1 MSQPTTQRHLPAWQI
16 VAEKALRATEDAI
29 DNNKAS
35 DAQKYAITSGIAT
48 EKCLL
53 LEGQATQIVQVDHYR
68 RDLPAMFQRLITN
81 AAAVGVTIETLRFP
95 PSAPPPLETKQTIQA
110 VACLAP
116 APDMTAVFTPDMT
129 ADKTANS
136 TVRINPCLIPIVE
149 AKMNAR
155 SSDSLPLPSAVAV
168 APTRRVRAG
177 KRSDQ
182 ITRRATRPAVQGPD
196 SFDVLKDV

>member
-16 VAEKALRATEDAI
+16 VAEKALRATEEAI
-29 DNNKAS
+29 DNHKAS

-95 PSAPPPLETKQTIQA
+95 PSTPPPFETTQTIQA

-116 APDMTAVFTPDMT
+116 APDMTPDFTH
-129 ADKTANS
+129 DKTGDKTLVS
-136 TVRINPCLIPIVE
+136 GLNPRLLPIVE
-149 AKMNAR
+149 AKIPAC
-155 SSDSLPLPSAVAV
+155 SSDSLPLPSALGVS
-168 APTRRVRAG
+168 PTRRVGAG

-182 ITRRATRPAVQGPD
+182 ITRRAMRPVVEGPD

>member
-16 VAEKALRATEDAI
+16 VAEKALRATEEAI
-29 DNNKAS
+29 DANKAS

-95 PSAPPPLETKQTIQA
+95 PPVPPPFEAMQTSQA
-110 VACLAP
+110 VACLPPASEDQLGAVAP
-116 APDMTAVFTPDMT
+116 GQGGEKRESMEM
-129 ADKTANS
+129 
-136 TVRINPCLIPIVE
+136 NPCLNLISQP
-149 AKMNAR
+149 KMNAH
-155 SSDSLPLPSAVAV
+155 SSDSLPLPSAVGV
-168 APTRRVRAG
+168 SPTHRVGAG

-182 ITRRATRPAVQGPD
+182 ITRRATRPVVQDTD
-196 SFDVLKDV
+196 SFDVLRDV